1 MIRRNALQYL
11 AHWKTNPSRK
21 PLVLRGARQ
30 VGKST
35 LVEMFSVD
43 FDVYLKLNLEKPYD
57 CELFE
62 NYNDISEL
70 LKAIYFYNQKE
81 ITTGTTLLFIDEIQN
96 SSKALSMLRYFY
108 EETPHIHVIVAG
120 SLLES
125 LLNQEKISFPV
136 GRVEY
141 FPIRPCSFTEFLD
154 GIGEHFDKNL
164 VEKTEADFVHDRLMQ
179 LFRDYALVGGMPEA
193 VAQYAKKRDVLSISK
208 IYESLLAGYID
219 DAEKYASNDAE
230 INIIRHCLKAG
241 WKKAAE
247 TITFEGFAGSQF
259 KSRDMGNALRTL
271 QKAFLLELVYPFVST
286 EMPAIQNLRKRPKLF
301 WLDTGL
307 VNYFSQIQTEVFFV
321 KELSDLWRGRIAE
334 HIAGQE
340 LICMNDSVLAERMY
354 WRRDAQGSDAEI
366 DFVIPYNS
374 LLIPVEVKSGYASKM
389 KSLHL
394 YMNAVSHN
402 FAIRIWQ
409 NKLSVDDIKTPD
421 GKNFRLLNIPFY
433 YISALNSLIGKY
445 I

>member
-1 MIRRNALQYL
+1 MIRRNALTYL
-11 AHWKTNPSRK
+11 TQWKYKPNRK

-35 LVEMFSVD
+35 LVEMFSAD
-43 FDVYLKLNLEKPYD
+43 FDVYLKLNLEKEYD
-57 CELFE
+57 SNLFD
-62 NYNDISEL
+62 NYNSISEL
-70 LKAIYFYNQKE
+70 LKAIYFSNQKE
-81 ITTGTTLLFIDEIQN
+81 ILSGSTLLFIDEIQN
-96 SSKALSMLRYFY
+96 NGKALAMLRYFY
-108 EETPHIHVIVAG
+108 EEAPHIHVIVAG

-125 LLNQEKISFPV
+125 LLNQHKISFPV

-141 FPIRPCSFTEFLD
+141 YPLRPCSFTEFLD
-154 GIGEHFDKNL
+154 GIGENFDKNL
-164 VEKTEADFVHDRLMQ
+164 VENFEAEPVHERVMQ

-193 VAQYAKKRDVLSISK
+193 VVQYAKNRDVLSVSK
-208 IYESLLAGYID
+208 IYESLLTAYID
-219 DAEKYASNDAE
+219 DAEKYASNDTE

-259 KSRDMGNALRTL
+259 RSRDVGNALRTL
-271 QKAFLLELVYPFVST
+271 QKAFLLELVYPIAST
-286 EMPAIQNLRKRPKLF
+286 EMPAIQNYRKRPKLF

-307 VNYFSQIQTEVFFV
+307 VNYFSQIQTEVFFA
-321 KELSDLWRGRIAE
+321 KDLSDLWRGRIAE
-334 HIAGQE
+334 HIVGQE
-340 LICMNDSVLAERMY
+340 LICADDSVLAERTY

-374 LLIPVEVKSGYASKM
+374 LLIPVEVKSGYATKM

-394 YMNAVSHN
+394 YMNAASQN
-402 FAIRIWQ
+402 FAVRIWQ
-409 NKLSVDDIKTPD
+409 NELSVDDIKSPD
-421 GKNFRLLNIPFY
+421 DKSFRLLNIPFY
-433 YISALNSLIGKY
+433 YTSALKSLIGKY

>member
-1 MIRRNALQYL
+1 MIRRNALTYL
-11 AHWKTNPSRK
+11 NQWKNKPNRK

-35 LVEMFSVD
+35 LVEMFSAD
-43 FDVYLKLNLEKPYD
+43 FDVYLKLNLEKAYD
-57 CELFE
+57 SELFE
-62 NYNDISEL
+62 TYNDISEL

-81 ITTGTTLLFIDEIQN
+81 ITSGSTLLFIDEIQN
-96 SSKALSMLRYFY
+96 NVKALSLLRYFY
-108 EETPHIHVIVAG
+108 EEAPHIHVIVAG

-125 LLNQEKISFPV
+125 LLKQQKISFPV

-141 FPIRPCSFTEFLD
+141 FPLRPCSFTEFLD
-154 GIGEHFDKNL
+154 GIGESFDKNL
-164 VEKTEADFVHDRLMQ
+164 VEKTEAEPVHERVMQ
-179 LFRDYALVGGMPEA
+179 LFRDYSLIGGMPEA
-193 VAQYAKKRDVLSISK
+193 VVQYSKKRDVLSVSK
-208 IYESLLAGYID
+208 IYESLLVAYID
-219 DAEKYASNDAE
+219 DAEKYASNNTE

-259 KSRDMGNALRTL
+259 KSRDVGNALRTL
-271 QKAFLLELVYPFVST
+271 QKAFLLELVYPVAST
-286 EMPAIQNLRKRPKLF
+286 EMPAIQNYRKRPKLF

-307 VNYFSQIQTEVFFV
+307 VNYFSQIQTEVFFA
-321 KELSDLWRGRIAE
+321 KDLSDLWRGRIAE

-340 LICMNDSVLAERMY
+340 LICSTDSVIAERIY

-374 LLIPVEVKSGYASKM
+374 QLIPVEVKSGYASKM
-389 KSLHL
+389 ISLHL

-402 FAIRIWQ
+402 FAVRIWQ
-409 NKLSVDDIKTPD
+409 NKLSVDDIKTPE
-421 GKNFRLLNIPFY
+421 GKNYRLLNIPFY